1 MTQNGMFP
9 INDLYVFPYFQT
21 RDDYFKATGEDAPAW
36 DPNKP
41 VKGWFDPAARTT
53 NKRTMLYDNTLLYD
67 KTGQVIPEPHGVP
80 QVDQLALLKEDAG
93 AVNILP
99 RERMVDYGPGSKVA
113 PIPVPMRALK
123 PNEEFVFTF
132 GGIVAVRLK
141 DAYKTTVNAFTIGD
155 RQLLEKIAQKLGVE

>member
-1 MTQNGMFP
+1 
-9 INDLYVFPYFQT
+9 
-21 RDDYFKATGEDAPAW
+21 
-36 DPNKP
+36 
-41 VKGWFDPAARTT
+41 
-53 NKRTMLYDNTLLYD
+53 MLYDIALLYD
-67 KTGQVIPEPHGVP
+67 KTGQVIPDAHGVP

-93 AVNILP
+93 AVNMLP
-99 RERMVDYGPGSKVA
+99 RETMVDYGPGSKVA
-113 PIPVPMRALK
+113 SIPVPLRALK